1 MTHAKRIWVHD
12 LLLVLVLI
20 AATYLRVVGMN
31 WDANQHLHPDERFLT
46 MVETALQ
53 VRKCSQPT
61 VPLEA
66 CPPDQVRWLGL
77 GDYLDTSTSPL
88 NPQNRGYGFFVYG
101 DFPIVV
107 VRYIAEW
114 VGQTGYDQ
122 VNLVGRQVSALSDL
136 LTIVLIYI
144 IAARLYGRRVALLAA
159 AFSALAITQSISRA
173 VTRSLSLSASTRLPG
188 LPTISPIQR
197 TFSFIKSCLVTRRSN
212 RAARHVSLATSN
224 CYIAYSMQRSS
235 RSSVTWISPG

>member
-1 MTHAKRIWVHD
+1 MTNAKRAWIHD

-20 AATYLRVVGMN
+20 AATYLRVVGMD

-53 VRKCSQPT
+53 VRKCSQPA

-66 CPPDQVRWLGL
+66 CPPDRIRWLGL
-77 GDYLDTSTSPL
+77 ADYLNTSTSPL

-122 VNLVGRQVSALSDL
+122 VNLVGRQVSAFSDL
-136 LTIVLIYI
+136 LTIVLIYV
-144 IAARLYGRRVALLAA
+144 IAARLYDRRVAVLAA
-159 AFSALAITQSISRA
+159 AFSAVAVANPASPFLYGRHRRQSSSSCGVLRRANIAAGNAKPSGHHQSPASR
-173 VTRSLSLSASTRLPG
+173 
-188 LPTISPIQR
+188 I
-197 TFSFIKSCLVTRRSN
+197 
-212 RAARHVSLATSN
+212 
-224 CYIAYSMQRSS
+224 
-235 RSSVTWISPG
+235 